1 MKQFIVDRHTTPG
14 SAALDPVAIPKVPV
28 YDTLADAEADL
39 SNLAVNQ
46 IIAITPT
53 DAEMLGRVILDN
65 GVKKIQALTANIGV
79 GAPVGTI
86 IAQYKKSN
94 PSGYLYLDGSTFNA
108 TVYPALYAYLGSNV
122 LPDYREF
129 ALVGAEQNT
138 TDTIAAHDV
147 YTQGQAKDD
156 QLQDHIHNGRI
167 YNADGSGSEYSLSM
181 AKDKYMLQ
189 STPFNQGVTSGYRVG
204 SVTRGKRK
212 AVYFYIKATSG
223 LAENQQEN
231 VLATINEN
239 NSYST
244 TEQPTG
250 AKWID
255 GKPIYRK
262 VIDFGVLPNSNTK
275 TVNHNIA
282 NLGHIINLHGYT
294 TNGTIYFPI
303 PYAGNIAE
311 NTITCS
317 VYSRITHYTC
327 RICI

>member
-147 YTQGQAKDD
+147 YAQGEGKDD
-156 QLQDHIHNGRI
+156 QLQEHTHNLVGAVYNDTQPNEIAVGTGVSRI
-167 YNADGSGSEYSLSM
+167 AYDTYKTTTLDNARHG
-181 AKDKYMLQ
+181 
-189 STPFNQGVTSGYRVG
+189 T
-204 SVTRGKRK
+204 VTRGKRK

-255 GKPIYRK
+255 GKPVYRK
-262 VIDFGVLPNSNTK
+262 VIDFGVLPNASQK
-275 TVNHNIA
+275 TVDHGIA
-282 NLGHIINLHGYT
+282 NLGQVIKCDVIST
-294 TNGTIYFPI
+294 SGTSFWPL
-303 PYAGNIAE
+303 PYASLNSIFYYRIHQDHGL
-311 NTITCS
+311 TI
-317 VYSRITHYTC
+317 IKL
-327 RICI
+327 